1 MTRSL
6 QFLIVFFVVLLSAVA
21 CGSPEPSTE
30 RTSST
35 AVVQPTPVPTPSES
49 ATDSGIGTSIDAD
62 IPAVPESASIPT
74 EPTFTPIPSPTPTPT
89 QTPIPTATMVLPS
102 TTIDDLGFTLALDG
116 DIALEKS
123 GLSSANADAKE
134 GIIFFEY
141 GGSNAI
147 LLWLEDESSS
157 IDAILSD
164 SYTSLD
170 ESQPDLSFTL
180 IKEGELATDFVAGK
194 YVAFVADSGSVE
206 DESGGLIGSW
216 RCEPDVVFS
225 LTVTGSDAAVV
236 QIRFKRIL
244 DGFACDS

>member
-6 QFLIVFFVVLLSAVA
+6 QFLIVVFVVLLSAVA
-21 CGSPEPSTE
+21 CGSPEPNQEEPSGDV
-30 RTSST
+30 
-35 AVVQPTPVPTPSES
+35 AAQPTQVPTPSES
-49 ATDSGIGTSIDAD
+49 ATDSEIDTSIEAD
-62 IPAVPESASIPT
+62 IPAVSESANISA
-74 EPTFTPIPSPTPTPT
+74 EPTFTPSPTPTPT
-89 QTPIPTATMVLPS
+89 QTPIPTATIVLPS
-102 TTIDDLGFTLALDG
+102 TTLSDFGFTLALDG

-123 GLSSANADAKE
+123 GLSSANADVKE

-141 GGSNAI
+141 GGANAI

-180 IKEGELATDFVAGK
+180 ITEGELATDSVAGK
-194 YVAFVADSGSVE
+194 YVAFVADSGSGE

-216 RCEPDVVFS
+216 RCESDVVFS